1 MKDLTPQMTVVLA
14 PSPQPP
20 PPQLHP
26 LLLQQVFIPKVDD
39 KKNSLSYIEAPT
51 ILMDQFGNIESECYP
66 QNYANNVDE
75 VSLIL

>member
-1 MKDLTPQMTVVLA
+1 MTAVLA
-14 PSPQPP
+14 PSPQP

-39 KKNSLSYIEAPT
+39 NTCVLVLVIEAPT